1 MVSSAA
7 SRLCSFLKGRTTAR
21 EARCQLRYRC
31 FLILVLFSACFLSLQ
46 GWESMDWSLVPARK
60 RTFNFWPAA
69 RRMKDVSMDG
79 TAGTKARLMPCSG
92 SAVHAPEVLQHVRH
106 PRMQRALGRKFLA
119 FWQAPEDFHVWVN
132 QSFSFKK
139 SSSCLFIC
147 SFFCRFRL
155 SRILLFS
162 LIVSSSSLSF

>member
-60 RTFNFWPAA
+60 RTFNFWPVA
-69 RRMKDVSMDG
+69 RGMKDVSMNG
-79 TAGTKARLMPCSG
+79 TVERKRGLCRALVPPSMLRRCVARPASENAASAWSEIFSFLAGTRGLP
-92 SAVHAPEVLQHVRH
+92 
-106 PRMQRALGRKFLA
+106 F
-119 FWQAPEDFHVWVN
+119 
-132 QSFSFKK
+132 
-139 SSSCLFIC
+139 
-147 SFFCRFRL
+147 
-155 SRILLFS
+155 
-162 LIVSSSSLSF
+162 